1 MDSKSAALA
10 VGATVGLGALVLKLP
25 LWAGLLGFAAGAFAT
40 KSLIDRAGA

>member
-25 LWAGLLGFAAGAFAT
+25 LWAGIVGFAAGAFVAKT
-40 KSLIDRAGA
+40 ALDKAVA